1 MKATTIKTILNA
13 ITTITAALGADA
25 VEALSARASIN
36 EEISHFEILK
46 DAWFAKYGEM
56 PTSYDQCNNA
66 MVIKKKGGG
75 GDKIYVAT
83 LTYTDEGEKKY
94 VLRSIFTSK
103 TKIVSYCDDV
113 EVVYRGSV
121 ERCWLTWF
129 EMNGEAHQFSL

>member
-13 ITTITAALGADA
+13 ITTIIAALGADA
-25 VEALSARASIN
+25 VESLSARASMN
-36 EEISHFEILK
+36 EERSRFEILK

-56 PTSYDQCNNA
+56 PTSYNQCNNA
-66 MVIKKKGGG
+66 MVIKKKG
-75 GDKIYVAT
+75 DNKVYVAT

-103 TKIVSYCDDV
+103 TKIVSASDV

-129 EMNGEAHQFSL
+129 EMNGEARQFIS

>member
-1 MKATTIKTILNA
+1 MKKSTLITIVNSVA
-13 ITTITAALGADA
+13 SMAAVIGADIIETLTEKADIIEEKA
-25 VEALSARASIN
+25 VNAKLR
-36 EEISHFEILK
+36 

-66 MVIKKKGGG
+66 MVIKKKGG
-75 GDKIYVAT
+75 DKVYVAT

-103 TKIVSYCDDV
+103 TKIVSASDV

-129 EMNGEAHQFSL
+129 EMNGEAHQFIS